1 MALSDYFDPSSVSGG
16 MDVSSY
22 WNSPGSFSNF
32 NPFENKDTS
41 STDTSSFWNPSQDQ
55 NQNVLS
61 NWSDATTFAKD
72 YAKNLQQENTPSSFN
87 TPSNQTQSPN
97 FWSTAGKDV
106 GSGVTKY
113 ADYLAQNFGKQA
125 AQQADSV
132 GKSGSVT
139 LNPQQG
145 FTQSQLAPGL
155 TQLNNPD
162 YRGTLAGVQGGPG
175 FLDTPAGKALLGV
188 GTAALGA
195 FAGPAL
201 GALGASLGGGAG
213 AGAAG
218 AAAGSAAFGAG
229 GAAFNPA
236 TFAMGSLI

>member
-1 MALSDYFDPSSVSGG
+1 MALSDYFDPSSVGGG

-32 NPFENKDTS
+32 NPFGSKDTP
-41 STDTSSFWNPSQDQ
+41 STDYSSFWNPSQDQ

-106 GSGVTKY
+106 GGGVTKY
-113 ADYLAQNFGKQA
+113 ADYLAQNFGKQS

-201 GALGASLGGGAG
+201 GALGSSLGGAAGAG
-213 AGAAG
+213 AGATGAG
-218 AAAGSAAFGAG
+218 LGSAAGWSSALSYVPSAG
-229 GAAFNPA
+229 I
-236 TFAMGSLI
+236 L